1 MEAQAIHIAS
11 SIRNTRPTQGLPC
24 RDGIGQ
30 GGRKSGASSNQ
41 KGVLHDHAYARFF
54 AENLQVCHARSKKQE
69 GSGKGGSLKKEDY
82 AWAAVQFFFPQA
94 SHEEQLRMYN
104 GIMNTTGTVVP
115 CPEEL
120 LEAIDKLDPLYKEDF
135 DDMKKVC
142 KEQKKRQAR
151 VKAPK
156 LSQPSE
162 SLDAQPVDVVKDLA
176 PPVQPEGEVIDKSPL
191 ESVPAS
197 SSGGGSD
204 KPAEAAAA
212 AMKSPHI
219 KSEPKLYTPVTLV
232 ELLPGR
238 GSLPHVYLKRLPG
251 ERKQYQGFYP
261 GLCIHQT
268 KFVTQL
274 DDQSSKARVTR
285 QHSD

>member
-1 MEAQAIHIAS
+1 
-11 SIRNTRPTQGLPC
+11 
-24 RDGIGQ
+24 
-30 GGRKSGASSNQ
+30 
-41 KGVLHDHAYARFF
+41 
-54 AENLQVCHARSKKQE
+54 
-69 GSGKGGSLKKEDY
+69 
-82 AWAAVQFFFPQA
+82 
-94 SHEEQLRMYN
+94 MYN

-162 SLDAQPVDVVKDLA
+162 SVDAQPVDVVKDLA

-204 KPAEAAAA
+204 KPAEAAAAA

-285 QHSD
+285 QHSDWILEGLAEKQVHVFHVVFSYLQIYSIIPVRKSWREEKLELNVGRGSSNVEREGSFARGSEFHLDCPQGKK